1 MAYYD
6 RYRGSRRKRQN
17 RIKII
22 LLVLLLLVVVG
33 LAALFLLQD
42 TVIFTTDGFHFPF
55 SDREGGQKDD
65 LPLDPDDVHLEI
77 EDPQPGAADLHRP
90 EAPTA
95 PTEPAAPQ
103 EQPTQ
108 PAELP
113 RTAALLLNGSA
124 ILEDRADV
132 LRRISEG
139 AYSQLALQVKS
150 PEGISLVNDGL
161 VKEGISPDA
170 AAFAEALE
178 GMDLPK
184 TAVISALRDNV
195 RPRTGYRASALKLAS
210 GSTWL
215 DREYLSWFNP
225 AGKDTLSCLLAS
237 VEACEAVGFEQVILQ
252 NFRYP
257 TAGKLE
263 LIDYGDA
270 QSRRSALSELARQL
284 RESTQ
289 MPLGLVLTEEAAT
302 GLLDGTAGLD
312 VAELAQYFDVLYAPA
327 SDFSADLSALD
338 AAVDGTS
345 CRVGLAVTGSAPLP
359 ADFDR
364 DFIRIP
370 RN

>member
-22 LLVLLLLVVVG
+22 LLVLVLLVVVG
-33 LAALFLLQD
+33 LAALFFLQD
-42 TVIFTTDGFHFPF
+42 TVIFTTDGFRFPF
-55 SDREGGQKDD
+55 SDKEDGQKNDP
-65 LPLDPDDVHLEI
+65 PLDPDDVHLEI
-77 EDPQPGAADLHRP
+77 EDPQPGASDLHRP
-90 EAPTA
+90 ETPTAPTA
-95 PTEPAAPQ
+95 PSAPQ

-113 RTAALLLNGSA
+113 QTAALMLNGSA
-124 ILEDRADV
+124 IVEDRADV

-139 AYSQLALQVKS
+139 AYSQLALQIKS
-150 PEGISLVNDGL
+150 PEGISLLDDGL
-161 VKEGISPDA
+161 VKDGISPDA
-170 AAFAEALE
+170 EAFAAALE
-178 GMDLPK
+178 GMDLSK
-184 TAVISALRDNV
+184 VAVISALRDNV

-215 DREYLSWFNP
+215 DREYLSWFDP
-225 AGKDTLSCLLAS
+225 AGKDTLACLLAS
-237 VEACEAVGFEQVILQ
+237 VEACKAAGFEQVILQ

-270 QSRRSALSELARQL
+270 QSRRGALTELARQL
-284 RESTQ
+284 RESTD
-289 MPLGLVLTEEAAT
+289 MPLGLVLTGEAAT

-338 AAVDGTS
+338 AAVEGTA
-345 CRVGLAVTGSAPLP
+345 CRVGLVVVGNAPVP

-364 DFIRIP
+364 DFVRIP
-370 RN
+370 

>member
-22 LLVLLLLVVVG
+22 LLILVLLVVVG
-33 LAALFLLQD
+33 LAALFFLQD
-42 TVIFTTDGFHFPF
+42 TVIFTTNGFRFPF
-55 SDREGGQKDD
+55 FDKENEQKNDP
-65 LPLDPDDVHLEI
+65 PLDPDDVHLEI
-77 EDPQPGAADLHRP
+77 EDPQPGASDLHRP
-90 EAPTA
+90 ETPTAPTA
-95 PTEPAAPQ
+95 PSAPQ

-108 PAELP
+108 PVELP
-113 RTAALLLNGSA
+113 RTAALVLDGSA
-124 ILEDRADV
+124 ILTDRADV

-150 PEGISLVNDGL
+150 PEGISLVDDGL
-161 VKEGISPDA
+161 VKDGVSPDA
-170 AAFAEALE
+170 SDFLTALE
-178 GMDLPK
+178 GMDVPK
-184 TAVISALRDNV
+184 VAVISALRDNV
-195 RPRTGYRASALKLAS
+195 RPRTDYRASALKLSS

-215 DREYLSWFNP
+215 DREYLSWFDP

-237 VEACEAVGFEQVILQ
+237 VEACEAAGFEQVVLQ

-270 QSRRSALSELARQL
+270 QSRRGALTELARRL
-284 RESTQ
+284 RESTE
-289 MPLGLVLTEEAAT
+289 MPLGLVLTQEAAT

-338 AAVDGTS
+338 SAVEGTA
-345 CRVGLAVTGSAPLP
+345 CRVGLAVVGAAPQP

-370 RN
+370 